1 MKKTLKHF
9 MLMLCFV
16 MTVLFSQT
24 ITFATTTE
32 NDNLKVRFEV
42 IKVDDTTNEIYGK
55 VKVTNIGV
63 RPIEGISI
71 ENILPDGVKLKEGS
85 SLTKEIGTL
94 EAGSSSTFEFY
105 GELESILPPIN
116 NGGENKPSND
126 NATGEDKPSVDNNS
140 DINKPSIEVS
150 EGVNNS
156 QEGSSYINT
165 DSVNTGDNNII
176 PVLIVTIAICSG
188 IILLSKKKNIN
199 GKKLLSI
206 FICCIFTATL
216 INSAAIVQVDENN
229 KKQISVK
236 ENIVVNDNTYTIETI
251 VRYSVKSNVVIPS
264 GSVVTRGEWIAKL
277 VDCLDLKEKQ
287 EIEIEIED
295 FEYPYSDV
303 EGTEYEEDILY
314 ALVYS
319 ILDGEEDTFNVN
331 EPATREF
338 ASVTAV
344 KALNFKPVQDIV
356 CDDSNEIQN
365 LKEIEVAV
373 SMDIITLE
381 NNKFYPLR
389 ALTQSEAEY
398 IIQGV
403 EGIIKSSE
411 VDLDYDSSIEYK
423 DDVIQV
429 DDEILYEVNGTI
441 VTFELNEVT
450 KKLKENDIFI
460 LPNERPYKVLNVK
473 QEDDKLI
480 VETVDPKIEEVLEY
494 IDAQGNATVDIS
506 GFIPA
511 EGVEVIEGNS
521 PEARGIN
528 IDHEGSIGGGES
540 INLSISKEVDYFE
553 ITGDISF
560 NLPSIKYKADIDVGF
575 FDVDINNV
583 YLKFPMSVDLNGS
596 ISISSEPE
604 ENVEITDEFF
614 ELGSIPVAG
623 IPGIMIYVEVGL
635 TYSMEGQI
643 GIVFTCEGELGAQV
657 LNNRFRA
664 IKDIDTEFEM
674 PKIEASAKIGTEVG
688 GLLKIYSLWDVIDFS
703 AGFGGAVEAS
713 AIIRQ
718 NGMTCIEAGSY
729 IYGEF
734 SALERS
740 IIKDWLEISYNWE
753 FWNSETSPFK
763 VILHIENLH
772 FVPECT
778 YGNGTFIGTVTEAG
792 NREGF
797 IEGAL
802 IQVYNASNNKLVKS
816 ALSDSRGIYSI
827 KVNSGE
833 YIIKIS
839 KDGYITFES
848 IEIISADE
856 EKYLETYLM
865 VEQGYEG
872 EEGIAGGKITN
883 AVTGGKVP
891 GILINVYK
899 GWKQISGNI
908 IATTTTDENGIYQVT
923 LPLGNYTI
931 EMEKEGYLTKY
942 YNIFVISGSSLDQNN
957 TPVPHSSEMPSG
969 DLRMVLTWREKP
981 YDLDSHLV
989 GHKANGQ
996 SNFHIYYASKTYFK
1010 NNIKYADLDLDDM
1023 FSYGPETTT
1032 VYNIN
1037 SSGVYNYYVHDFSNR
1052 NNSSS
1057 TAMSNSGA
1065 KVEVY
1070 KGDSLYATY
1079 SIPTNTPGT
1088 YWHVFDYDA
1097 ATNKIIPVNNF
1108 VEGIVYRCDE
1118 LNRYFVPLWEV
1129 EEKIVS

>member
-1 MKKTLKHF
+1 MKKTLKYF

-32 NDNLKVRFEV
+32 NDNLKVRFDV

-63 RPIEGISI
+63 RPIEEISI

-116 NGGENKPSND
+116 NGGENNPSNDNVIGEDKPSND

-156 QEGSSYINT
+156 QEVSSYIHT

-188 IILLSKKKNIN
+188 LLIFLSKKKNIN
-199 GKKLLSI
+199 CKKLLSI

-216 INSAAIVQVDENN
+216 INSAAIVQADENN

-287 EIEIEIED
+287 EIEIED

-319 ILDGEEDTFNVN
+319 ILDGKEDTFNVN
-331 EPATREF
+331 EAATREF

-344 KALNFKPVQDIV
+344 KALNFKPVQDII
-356 CDDSNEIQN
+356 CDDSNEIEN

-423 DDVIQV
+423 DDVIQI

-460 LPNERPYKVLNVK
+460 LPTERPYKILNAK

-511 EGVEVIEGNS
+511 EGVEIIEENS

-528 IDHEGSIGGGES
+528 IDHEGSIGGGRS
-540 INLSISKEVDYFE
+540 INLSLSKEIEEYELSGE
-553 ITGDISF
+553 IAF
-560 NLPSIKYKADIDVGF
+560 NLPSIEYKADVDVGL

-583 YLKFPMSVDLNGS
+583 YLKFPVGIELNGS
-596 ISISSEPE
+596 ISREKSPE
-604 ENVEITDEFF
+604 DGDIPKKDGLID
-614 ELGSIPVAG
+614 LGKIPVVG
-623 IPGIMIYVEVGL
+623 IPGVMIYVEVGL
-635 TYSMEGQI
+635 TYSLEGKI
-643 GIVFTCEGELGAQV
+643 GVVFSCEGDLGVQV

-664 IKDIDTEFEM
+664 IT
-674 PKIEASAKIGTEVG
+674 
-688 GLLKIYSLWDVIDFS
+688 DV
-703 AGFGGAVEAS
+703 
-713 AIIRQ
+713 
-718 NGMTCIEAGSY
+718 
-729 IYGEF
+729 
-734 SALERS
+734 
-740 IIKDWLEISYNWE
+740 
-753 FWNSETSPFK
+753 
-763 VILHIENLH
+763 
-772 FVPECT
+772 
-778 YGNGTFIGTVTEAG
+778 
-792 NREGF
+792 
-797 IEGAL
+797 
-802 IQVYNASNNKLVKS
+802 
-816 ALSDSRGIYSI
+816 
-827 KVNSGE
+827 
-833 YIIKIS
+833 
-839 KDGYITFES
+839 
-848 IEIISADE
+848 
-856 EKYLETYLM
+856 
-865 VEQGYEG
+865 
-872 EEGIAGGKITN
+872 
-883 AVTGGKVP
+883 
-891 GILINVYK
+891 
-899 GWKQISGNI
+899 
-908 IATTTTDENGIYQVT
+908 
-923 LPLGNYTI
+923 
-931 EMEKEGYLTKY
+931 
-942 YNIFVISGSSLDQNN
+942 
-957 TPVPHSSEMPSG
+957 
-969 DLRMVLTWREKP
+969 
-981 YDLDSHLV
+981 
-989 GHKANGQ
+989 
-996 SNFHIYYASKTYFK
+996 
-1010 NNIKYADLDLDDM
+1010 
-1023 FSYGPETTT
+1023 
-1032 VYNIN
+1032 
-1037 SSGVYNYYVHDFSNR
+1037 
-1052 NNSSS
+1052 
-1057 TAMSNSGA
+1057 
-1065 KVEVY
+1065 
-1070 KGDSLYATY
+1070 
-1079 SIPTNTPGT
+1079 
-1088 YWHVFDYDA
+1088 
-1097 ATNKIIPVNNF
+1097 
-1108 VEGIVYRCDE
+1108 
-1118 LNRYFVPLWEV
+1118 
-1129 EEKIVS
+1129 